1 MAGKRDEVTIAE
13 VAEALDISKTTVSR
27 AISGKGRVSEATRA
41 RVFDY
46 IGKGRQDAAAPLR
59 TAQQGPTNNLALVI
73 PKHFMRL
80 DLPFLRKCMGGVW
93 NMAAQ
98 RGYDLLLCY
107 AGETD
112 VGQLERQLE
121 SYKVDGVILSRTMLH
136 DECVQTLQRHNVP
149 FVAIGRVDDDKVPQV
164 DNDQVGASAEMT
176 RLLLQLGMRRIAY
189 MGGCT
194 DYTVNA
200 DRLRGYLRGFSDCG
214 VQVDQKLI
222 WTGIET
228 SEQRIDALEGA
239 LEQKPECLLCAD
251 DSMAVAV
258 LQELRARHIKVPEQV
273 KLASFYDSEL
283 LTSSNPQI
291 SAAQFDGERLGATAC
306 RMLLVRN
313 FFSNNGIFNTM
324 MANAGVT
331 DFLHNIGLLDKGLSY
346 IPFLTQPG
354 WAMFTII
361 MINIWIGVPYQ
372 MLIATGVLM
381 NIPADMIEA
390 ARIDGANPVQ
400 MFFRIKLP
408 YLLSVQGPSLVTD
421 FVKNVNNFN
430 VIYLLTQDVFVT
442 QNQALAQS
450 NAKEID
456 LLVTWLFRLTQDY
469 YNYKMAAV
477 LGIMVF
483 IVCAVFTIVCFHFI
497 NKKEATFS

>member
-13 VAEALDISKTTVSR
+13 VAEALNISKTTVSR

-59 TAQQGPTNNLALVI
+59 TAQQGP
-73 PKHFMRL
+73 
-80 DLPFLRKCMGGVW
+80 FLRKCMGGVW

-121 SYKVDGVILSRTMLH
+121 SHKVDGVILSRTMLH
-136 DECVQTLQRHNVP
+136 DECVQTLKRYNVP

-164 DNDQVGASAEMT
+164 DNDQVGATAEMT

-194 DYTVNA
+194 NYTVNE

-251 DSMAVAV
+251 DSMAAAV

-283 LTSSNPQI
+283 LTSSTPQI
-291 SAAQFDGERLGATAC
+291 SAAQFDGERLGTTAC
-306 RMLLVRN
+306 RMLLD
-313 FFSNNGIFNTM
+313 IL
-324 MANAGVT
+324 AGKQIA
-331 DFLHNIGLLDKGLSY
+331 LRQMQG
-346 IPFLTQPG
+346 
-354 WAMFTII
+354 
-361 MINIWIGVPYQ
+361 YQ
-372 MLIATGVLM
+372 
-381 NIPADMIEA
+381 
-390 ARIDGANPVQ
+390 
-400 MFFRIKLP
+400 
-408 YLLSVQGPSLVTD
+408 
-421 FVKNVNNFN
+421 
-430 VIYLLTQDVFVT
+430 VILREST
-442 QNQALAQS
+442 
-450 NAKEID
+450 K
-456 LLVTWLFRLTQDY
+456 
-469 YNYKMAAV
+469 
-477 LGIMVF
+477 
-483 IVCAVFTIVCFHFI
+483 
-497 NKKEATFS
+497 

>member
-13 VAEALDISKTTVSR
+13 VAEALNISKTTVSR

-121 SYKVDGVILSRTMLH
+121 SHKVDGVILSRTMLH

-164 DNDQVGASAEMT
+164 DNDQVGATAEMT

-194 DYTVNA
+194 NYTVNE

-251 DSMAVAV
+251 DSMAAAV
-258 LQELRARHIKVPEQV
+258 LQ
-273 KLASFYDSEL
+273 D
-283 LTSSNPQI
+283 
-291 SAAQFDGERLGATAC
+291 
-306 RMLLVRN
+306 
-313 FFSNNGIFNTM
+313 
-324 MANAGVT
+324 
-331 DFLHNIGLLDKGLSY
+331 
-346 IPFLTQPG
+346 
-354 WAMFTII
+354 
-361 MINIWIGVPYQ
+361 
-372 MLIATGVLM
+372 
-381 NIPADMIEA
+381 A
-390 ARIDGANPVQ
+390 ARPAHQGTGTGETGQ
-400 MFFRIKLP
+400 
-408 YLLSVQGPSLVTD
+408 LL
-421 FVKNVNNFN
+421 
-430 VIYLLTQDVFVT
+430 
-442 QNQALAQS
+442 
-450 NAKEID
+450 
-456 LLVTWLFRLTQDY
+456 
-469 YNYKMAAV
+469 
-477 LGIMVF
+477 
-483 IVCAVFTIVCFHFI
+483 
-497 NKKEATFS
+497 

>member
-13 VAEALDISKTTVSR
+13 VAEALNISKTTVSR

-121 SYKVDGVILSRTMLH
+121 SHKVDGVILSRTMLH

-164 DNDQVGASAEMT
+164 DNDQVGATAEMT

-194 DYTVNA
+194 DYTVNE

-251 DSMAVAV
+251 DSMAAAV

-283 LTSSNPQI
+283 LTSSTPQI
-291 SAAQFDGERLGATAC
+291 SAAQFDGERLVATAC
-306 RMLLVRN
+306 RMLLD
-313 FFSNNGIFNTM
+313 IL
-324 MANAGVT
+324 AGKQIA
-331 DFLHNIGLLDKGLSY
+331 LRQMQG
-346 IPFLTQPG
+346 
-354 WAMFTII
+354 
-361 MINIWIGVPYQ
+361 YQ
-372 MLIATGVLM
+372 
-381 NIPADMIEA
+381 
-390 ARIDGANPVQ
+390 
-400 MFFRIKLP
+400 
-408 YLLSVQGPSLVTD
+408 
-421 FVKNVNNFN
+421 
-430 VIYLLTQDVFVT
+430 VILREST
-442 QNQALAQS
+442 
-450 NAKEID
+450 K
-456 LLVTWLFRLTQDY
+456 
-469 YNYKMAAV
+469 
-477 LGIMVF
+477 
-483 IVCAVFTIVCFHFI
+483 
-497 NKKEATFS
+497 